1 MSRLNSS
8 RHAVS
13 KLLAVFA
20 LVVPAAVPH
29 PAWAWGNEGHR
40 VTGLVADGLL
50 TPKARIRLNHLVPN
64 YNLGD
69 FANQMDVFRT
79 ALTIEIPGSDK
90 WHYDNQPICGVK
102 TYDAYCPNGDCAS
115 SKIPV
120 YFRIL
125 ADTKAGDEA
134 RAQAAMFLVH
144 MVGDIH
150 QPLHAADDA
159 DRGGND
165 KNVMYPGVEMPRNLH
180 RVWDSELP
188 KTLLRGANEADFAR
202 QLITRYKDKEV
213 AQWQQGEV
221 RDWMNESHALSQKVV
236 YGKLPEFTC
245 GVQWPMEKVVSLPQ
259 SYVDAATEILPVQ
272 LAKAGARIAW
282 LLNRALDPAPD
293 AKPAADTKP
302 AVPAPAAE
310 TKPVPVKPVYY

>member
-1 MSRLNSS
+1 MIAIGSHCRTLF
-8 RHAVS
+8 R
-13 KLLAVFA
+13 LLAAMA
-20 LVVPAAVPH
+20 LALPAAIPQA
-29 PAWAWGNEGHR
+29 AWAWGNEGHR

-50 TPKARIRLNHLVPN
+50 TARTRIRLNHLVPN

-69 FANQMDVFRT
+69 FANQMDVFRP
-79 ALTIEIPGSDK
+79 ALTLEIPGSDK

-102 TYDAYCPNGDCAS
+102 AYDAYCPNGECAS
-115 SKIPV
+115 SKIPL
-120 YFRIL
+120 YFKVL
-125 ADTKAGDEA
+125 GDAKVSDEA

-150 QPLHAADDA
+150 QPLHAADDG

-188 KTLLRGANEADFAR
+188 KTLLRGMNEAEFAG
-202 QLITRYKDKEV
+202 QLVARYKGKEV

-221 RDWMNESHALSQKVV
+221 RDWMNESHALSQKIV

-245 GVQWPMEKVVSLPQ
+245 GEKWPMEKVVGLPQ

-293 AKPAADTKP
+293 TKPAAAAKPAA
-302 AVPAPAAE
+302 PAPAADGKSAPA
-310 TKPVPVKPVYY
+310 KPTGY